1 MKRSN
6 SSSRPQRPLVAA
18 IAFAA
23 TWLALP
29 VSSVMA
35 QSFPDYPLQTGAGN
49 VEPNI
54 MFILDD
60 SGSMAFETMYNPDI
74 DDIEACLDRSGTSC
88 NRSINITDE
97 AYIGNTLHYDPAQT
111 YRPWIQADGTRMTGG
126 TTLDAVYGSFNFVGN
141 GTGAEDDMFDLLAA
155 GDCETYDRNG
165 SNRTVC
171 GADVQTF
178 YVPKSLSNTTESYL
192 ENALNYYRYQ
202 IRTYNGSLRLIRSE
216 LMAGGGYGNFPPT
229 TTTETVTNE
238 RIAEWDN
245 EDFGRNDSRNFPFTL
260 GFDATLLYARL
271 RGDDPNAQLFLE
283 QQGNGNNWLTR
294 CTGVNSTSNR
304 TSNEDCTYGPATAG
318 NYRVRVTTPNG
329 NNDSANDV
337 DIDVFATYE
346 RTVNVAQDTG
356 CDVTNDDYGWGGC
369 QFAPSLSGRT
379 EAQEL
384 INFATWF
391 SYHRTRMKVA
401 KAGAAEAFH
410 QLGDNVRVGY
420 RSLHQNNSN
429 TNYNIPVEDGS
440 NGVFEGTARTTWFSK
455 LFTARGQSGTPLRN
469 ALEGTGQYF
478 ESTSSSGPWGP
489 GSAANHLACRQSF
502 AILTTDGY
510 WNGSYSGGAGNQD
523 GTDGPA
529 IYSPSENTT
538 EVRYTPA
545 HPFRDGE
552 GVNYSNTL
560 ADVAMRYWKR
570 DLRDDLDNIVPI
582 ASNNPAFWQHMV
594 TFGVSIGLK
603 GTVDQTSVA
612 DVLAAGRPRI
622 GGVFANWPDPTDTE
636 NEERI
641 DDLLHASVNGR
652 GEFIAA
658 KNAEDFGTAL
668 NSVLGQIQARLASG
682 SNVATNSTSY
692 QSNSRIYQATYRSV
706 QWTGELAS
714 IPISSSGIGNT
725 PSWLV
730 TARIS
735 ATYAD
740 GSTANDYH
748 NRTVLTWNGSQGAN
762 FPTAAQTTALAR
774 TVGAS
779 QVTGANNASYIK
791 GDRTLE
797 RANGGVLRNRLTP
810 LGDIVNSSPFY
821 VADTETIYVGAN
833 DGMLH
838 GIDALTGDVEFSYV
852 PAGVNFARLADI
864 SDPAYAHAYFVDGQ
878 VSVTSSRVT
887 PGENFLVGALG
898 RGGKGVFALDVSDPT
913 DMDPGNNGD
922 VLWDKTATADADM
935 GYVLGTPVLVRAN
948 NGEVVALVPNGIE
961 STNGDAVLYVIEVES
976 GTVRAKINT
985 GNTTGNGLS
994 TPRTADLDA
1003 DGDVDYVYAGDLL
1016 GNMWKFDLSSANP
1029 SDWGV
1034 AYGGE
1039 PLFVARTAGG
1049 AVQPITGTPALARE
1063 TAGNRIWVSFGTGR
1077 FIYESDVSNTD
1088 IQTWYGVI
1096 DDEESDL
1103 RRADLTERDIA
1114 AVGTDADGRDVRAF
1128 EAYSDLPDD
1137 SMGWYVDLDEP
1148 LDGERIIG
1156 SARVNGRAVIVSSM
1170 APTVSTGC
1178 ENDGAGFLNAIDMF
1192 TGTSPEAASG
1202 GGPASFFDLDGD
1214 GTGTSDGDF
1223 LTDADG
1229 NRIGVGSLDT
1239 GVGAHYD
1246 SRNVDGDY
1254 VICGS
1259 NGTCELVDGGE
1270 NEGGAGESKRLS
1282 WRELFEED

>member
-1 MKRSN
+1 M
-6 SSSRPQRPLVAA
+6 
-18 IAFAA
+18 
-23 TWLALP
+23 
-29 VSSVMA
+29 
-35 QSFPDYPLQTGAGN
+35 
-49 VEPNI
+49 
-54 MFILDD
+54 
-60 SGSMAFETMYNPDI
+60 
-74 DDIEACLDRSGTSC
+74 
-88 NRSINITDE
+88 
-97 AYIGNTLHYDPAQT
+97 
-111 YRPWIQADGTRMTGG
+111 
-126 TTLDAVYGSFNFVGN
+126 
-141 GTGAEDDMFDLLAA
+141 
-155 GDCETYDRNG
+155 
-165 SNRTVC
+165 
-171 GADVQTF
+171 
-178 YVPKSLSNTTESYL
+178 
-192 ENALNYYRYQ
+192 
-202 IRTYNGSLRLIRSE
+202 
-216 LMAGGGYGNFPPT
+216 
-229 TTTETVTNE
+229 
-238 RIAEWDN
+238 
-245 EDFGRNDSRNFPFTL
+245 
-260 GFDATLLYARL
+260 
-271 RGDDPNAQLFLE
+271 
-283 QQGNGNNWLTR
+283 
-294 CTGVNSTSNR
+294 
-304 TSNEDCTYGPATAG
+304 
-318 NYRVRVTTPNG
+318 
-329 NNDSANDV
+329 
-337 DIDVFATYE
+337 
-346 RTVNVAQDTG
+346 
-356 CDVTNDDYGWGGC
+356 
-369 QFAPSLSGRT
+369 
-379 EAQEL
+379 
-384 INFATWF
+384 
-391 SYHRTRMKVA
+391 
-401 KAGAAEAFH
+401 
-410 QLGDNVRVGY
+410 
-420 RSLHQNNSN
+420 
-429 TNYNIPVEDGS
+429 
-440 NGVFEGTARTTWFSK
+440 
-455 LFTARGQSGTPLRN
+455 
-469 ALEGTGQYF
+469 
-478 ESTSSSGPWGP
+478 
-489 GSAANHLACRQSF
+489 
-502 AILTTDGY
+502 
-510 WNGSYSGGAGNQD
+510 
-523 GTDGPA
+523 
-529 IYSPSENTT
+529 
-538 EVRYTPA
+538 
-545 HPFRDGE
+545 
-552 GVNYSNTL
+552 
-560 ADVAMRYWKR
+560 
-570 DLRDDLDNIVPI
+570 
-582 ASNNPAFWQHMV
+582 
-594 TFGVSIGLK
+594 
-603 GTVDQTSVA
+603 
-612 DVLAAGRPRI
+612 
-622 GGVFANWPDPTDTE
+622 
-636 NEERI
+636 
-641 DDLLHASVNGR
+641 
-652 GEFIAA
+652 
-658 KNAEDFGTAL
+658 
-668 NSVLGQIQARLASG
+668 
-682 SNVATNSTSY
+682 
-692 QSNSRIYQATYRSV
+692 
-706 QWTGELAS
+706 
-714 IPISSSGIGNT
+714 
-725 PSWLV
+725 
-730 TARIS
+730 
-735 ATYAD
+735 
-740 GSTANDYH
+740 
-748 NRTVLTWNGSQGAN
+748 
-762 FPTAAQTTALAR
+762 
-774 TVGAS
+774 
-779 QVTGANNASYIK
+779 
-791 GDRTLE
+791 
-797 RANGGVLRNRLTP
+797 
-810 LGDIVNSSPFY
+810 
-821 VADTETIYVGAN
+821 
-833 DGMLH
+833 
-838 GIDALTGDVEFSYV
+838 

-878 VSVTSSRVT
+878 VSLTSSRVT
-887 PGENFLVGALG
+887 PGENFLVGALR